1 MKRIAATVIS
11 ITVALCMFGCYA
23 KKIDGTPA
31 DVIEECQSV
40 KEDENVLV
48 TVTGYVG
55 SDDIDVSTSSFDDSK
70 FVFVSVSEDE
80 VERYAFTGDPI
91 YKMPDIYVSC
101 MFNDENEFDEAC
113 DLHVNEMVTI
123 TGELNTSGIHDDNVL
138 ITGCK
143 IE

>member
-1 MKRIAATVIS
+1 
-11 ITVALCMFGCYA
+11 
-23 KKIDGTPA
+23 
-31 DVIEECQSV
+31 
-40 KEDENVLV
+40 
-48 TVTGYVG
+48 
-55 SDDIDVSTSSFDDSK
+55 
-70 FVFVSVSEDE
+70 
-80 VERYAFTGDPI
+80 
-91 YKMPDIYVSC
+91 MPDIYVSC